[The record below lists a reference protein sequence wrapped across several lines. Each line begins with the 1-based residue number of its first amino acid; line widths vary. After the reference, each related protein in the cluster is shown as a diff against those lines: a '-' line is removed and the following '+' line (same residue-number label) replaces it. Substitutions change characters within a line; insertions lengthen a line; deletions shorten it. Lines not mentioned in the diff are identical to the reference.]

1 MEWVLSHME
10 DPDFN
15 TPLPGP
21 SAQAAAEHTP
31 GYTPDP
37 ESLVMLSSMGFTEQQ
52 ARPPSACTQH
62 PMSCR
67 LDTFARRCWTCQST
81 A

>member
-1 MEWVLSHME
+1 MQNGGAEAAMEWVLSHME

-15 TPLPGP
+15 TPLPSP
-21 SAQAAAEHTP
+21 SAHAAAEYTP

-52 ARPPSACTQH
+52 ARPPLVCTQH
-62 PMSCR
+62 PTDCR
-67 LDTFARRCWTCQST
+67 SDTFA
-81 A
+81 